1 MQLLA
6 ETCERIG
13 ATTKKLEK
21 TAIVAEYFR
30 SRGLDDAVISAVFLS
45 GRAFPAFEERTLQ
58 VGGSLLWKVVKEVT
72 GASDDELGTGYRK
85 TGDLGAVVYQVL
97 ADQEPRLAQRAGES
111 GAQALLKLQE
121 VRTAFDQIAATR
133 TANAK
138 GELLRAL
145 LERASQLEAKY
156 ILKIITGELRI

>member
-30 SRGLDDAVISAVFLS
+30 ARELEDAAISAVFLS

-72 GASDDELGTGYRK
+72 GASDDELECGISQDGRSGRGGVWLSVVEHPGLVQKKDEPGAPAQGKGEPFDKLRAGSGTP
-85 TGDLGAVVYQVL
+85 A
-97 ADQEPRLAQRAGES
+97 EPSLAQ
-111 GAQALLKLQE
+111 Q
-121 VRTAFDQIAATR
+121 
-133 TANAK
+133 K
-138 GELLRAL
+138 GEAGHKLGHRH
-145 LERASQLEAKY
+145 RP
-156 ILKIITGELRI
+156 